1 MPHPPWLLTLP
12 WDAGPS
18 TDPSTPESRKTC
30 RGPPAGPGGAGC
42 RPGCLVPTPM
52 VRSGGGGH
60 FGLMSAGQGLLKDLH
75 ASVSPEPP
83 AGHLG

>member
-1 MPHPPWLLTLP
+1 
-12 WDAGPS
+12 
-18 TDPSTPESRKTC
+18 
-30 RGPPAGPGGAGC
+30 
-42 RPGCLVPTPM
+42 M